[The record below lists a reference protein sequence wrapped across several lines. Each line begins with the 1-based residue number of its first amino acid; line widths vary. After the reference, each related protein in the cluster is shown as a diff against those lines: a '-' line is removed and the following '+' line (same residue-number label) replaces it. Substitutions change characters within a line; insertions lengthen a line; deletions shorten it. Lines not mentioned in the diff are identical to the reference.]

1 MALET
6 AVTAETAFVYEEPEL
21 EAAVV
26 GRLKQGYP
34 VLAYHREGDFYA
46 VANASRGHMGYMLL
60 TQLDVP
66 QVAGAAVAPAIRRGY
81 KDPAMARNMSY
92 FFPGGGHLYAG
103 DFGRSALLIGA
114 GLGGIVG
121 GYALRQDE
129 IVCDETVCTQE
140 IDNTSVYIGLG
151 LAAVAWAYGILD
163 AGDAAERV
171 NARNGLSSH
180 VHLQP
185 KLIQVATQPRL
196 GVALRLAW

>member
-6 AVTAETAFVYEEPEL
+6 TVTAETAFVYEEPGL

-26 GRLKQGYP
+26 GRLKEGYA
-34 VLAYHREGDFYA
+34 VLAYHKEGDFYA

-66 QVAGAAVAPAIRRGY
+66 QVAGAAVAPTIQHGR
-81 KDPAMARNMSY
+81 KDPAMARSMSY

-103 DFGRSALLIGA
+103 DFGRGALLIGA

-121 GYALRQDE
+121 GYALRRDE
-129 IVCDETVCTQE
+129 IVCEEATCVRE
-140 IDNTSVYIGLG
+140 VDNTSLYVGLA
-151 LAAVAWAYGILD
+151 LAAVAWAYGVLD
-163 AGDAAERV
+163 ADNAAERV

-180 VHLQP
+180 VYLQP
-185 KLIQVATQPRL
+185 ELIQVGAHTRP
-196 GVALRLAW
+196 GAALRLAW